1 MQEKKKLIER
11 LPAVPMRGT
20 VAFPNMMM
28 HFDVAR
34 KMSVRAVEEALL
46 HDRKIFLT
54 AQKDVFDEHPEQKDL
69 YRIGVVA
76 EIKQT
81 LTQDD
86 VTRIL
91 VEGCYRAE
99 IRKIEQEN
107 QMLVAEVRRL
117 PDNKR
122 EEIVDNKK

>member
-54 AQKDVFDEHPEQKDL
+54 AQKDVFDEH
-69 YRIGVVA
+69 R
-76 EIKQT
+76 
-81 LTQDD
+81 
-86 VTRIL
+86 
-91 VEGCYRAE
+91 
-99 IRKIEQEN
+99 
-107 QMLVAEVRRL
+107 
-117 PDNKR
+117 
-122 EEIVDNKK
+122 